1 MLSRV
6 IAALHRWAES
16 GWAGTATAT
25 WEVLQSSAVPGP
37 SGAVFAPLAV
47 ADPERAPRLACWAVA
62 GAVAGGC
69 IAYLIGAQAFE
80 SVGRPILSAL
90 GVTEARLVATAGLFE
105 RHGWMLVF
113 VATISPLSTKLTC
126 IAAGAF
132 ALPIPEFLPALVL
145 GRAIRFAVLTVLL
158 RFAGETVRS
167 RLPRQAGD
175 GGRARQA
182 GDGGRATGDG

>member
-25 WEVLQSSAVPGP
+25 WEVLQSSVVPGP
-37 SGAVFAPLAV
+37 SGAVFAPLAI
-47 ADPERAPRLACWAVA
+47 ADPERAPRLALWAAA
-62 GAVAGGC
+62 GAIAGGC

-80 SVGRPILSAL
+80 GLGRWILSTL
-90 GVTEARLVATAGLFE
+90 GVSAARLASTETLFE
-105 RHGWMLVF
+105 QYGWMLVF

-132 ALPIPEFLPALVL
+132 ALPLPQFLPALVV
-145 GRAIRFAVLTVLL
+145 GRMLRFAVLAVLF
-158 RFAGETVRS
+158 RFAGERIAARLARRSVRS
-167 RLPRQAGD
+167 
-175 GGRARQA
+175 
-182 GDGGRATGDG
+182 

>member
-1 MLSRV
+1 MLRRV

-25 WEVLQSSAVPGP
+25 WEILQSSVVPGP
-37 SGAVFAPLAV
+37 SGAVFAPLAI
-47 ADPERAPRLACWAVA
+47 ADPERAPRLAVWATT
-62 GAVAGGC
+62 GAIAGGC

-80 SVGRPILSAL
+80 GLGRSILSTL
-90 GVTEARLVATAGLFE
+90 GVSAARLASTEAMFD

-132 ALPIPEFLPALVL
+132 GLPLPQFLPALMF
-145 GRAIRFAVLTVLL
+145 GRMLRFAVLAVAF
-158 RFAGETVRS
+158 RFAGERIEARLARRS
-167 RLPRQAGD
+167 MRSSREG
-175 GGRARQA
+175 
-182 GDGGRATGDG
+182 